1 MRDDALRR
9 IALRGGRR
17 WQVLFPVAALAFCVW
32 LAAPAMAGT
41 IWDRVTETT
50 LPNGLKVLLVEEPKA
65 PVVTVQIWY
74 KAGARNEPLGKGGLA
89 HMMEHMM
96 FKGTPKTGPK
106 QFSVIVQRNGGQDN
120 GHTAR
125 DAAAY

>member
-1 MRDDALRR
+1 MGALW
-9 IALRGGRR
+9 LC
-17 WQVLFPVAALAFCVW
+17 LA
-32 LAAPAMAGT
+32 LAAPAAAGT

-89 HMMEHMM
+89 HMMEHLM

-106 QFSVIVQRNGGQDN
+106 QFSIIVQRNGGQDN
-120 GHTAR
+120 AHTAR
-125 DAAAY
+125 DAAAYYVDFAADRVNLGLN

>member
-1 MRDDALRR
+1 MRQDELTRAACGRGDFRCGIGVLALC
-9 IALRGGRR
+9 LGS
-17 WQVLFPVAALAFCVW
+17 
-32 LAAPAMAGT
+32 AAPAAAGT
-41 IWDRVTETT
+41 IWDRVTETV

-106 QFSVIVQRNGGQDN
+106 QFSIIVQRERRPG
-120 GHTAR
+120 
-125 DAAAY
+125 